1 MLKIETENKKLI
13 WKLPEKE
20 SDQLFTHLSLQL
32 IELTGGVAKGA
43 AERTEDIP
51 DLVHTGEKGICKD
64 GSGSVAGSWRNC
76 MNEKKFITKEQAVYI
91 LPDGNL
97 IHTFYQLGSSLVGAD
112 WSREEIIEKIQ
123 KSDILELTG
132 EIAKGMGHGL
142 VAYDKDTERQ
152 SQILFIETNAE
163 RLEEV
168 ENGRNKEMNCKKC
181 IHDPIC

>member
-1 MLKIETENKKLI
+1 
-13 WKLPEKE
+13 
-20 SDQLFTHLSLQL
+20 
-32 IELTGGVAKGA
+32 
-43 AERTEDIP
+43 
-51 DLVHTGEKGICKD
+51 
-64 GSGSVAGSWRNC
+64 

-142 VAYDKDTERQ
+142 VAYDKDAERQ

-181 IHDPIC
+181 IHDPICQLWRDQEKQDASCYVEEACFMGVKEVLNWAKVSLENRKKELNERAKELLKEKEELERQKEELRKEEHPWGTR

>member
-1 MLKIETENKKLI
+1 
-13 WKLPEKE
+13 
-20 SDQLFTHLSLQL
+20 
-32 IELTGGVAKGA
+32 
-43 AERTEDIP
+43 
-51 DLVHTGEKGICKD
+51 
-64 GSGSVAGSWRNC
+64 

-132 EIAKGMGHGL
+132 EIAKGIGHGL

-168 ENGRNKEMNCKKC
+168 ENGRNKEINCKKC
-181 IHDPIC
+181 IHDPICQLWRDQEKQDASCYVEEACFMGVKEVLNWAKVSLENRKKELLKEKEELKREKKKLRKEKYPWGNR

>member
-1 MLKIETENKKLI
+1 
-13 WKLPEKE
+13 
-20 SDQLFTHLSLQL
+20 
-32 IELTGGVAKGA
+32 
-43 AERTEDIP
+43 
-51 DLVHTGEKGICKD
+51 
-64 GSGSVAGSWRNC
+64 

-112 WSREEIIEKIQ
+112 WRREEIIEKIQ

-163 RLEEV
+163 EV
-168 ENGRNKEMNCKKC
+168 GRSGKWEK
-181 IHDPIC
+181 